1 MPIVAG
7 SGTIEGGSSAFT
19 VKNSSATTIFKRGI
33 AAYGGNNFAYY
44 ENNAIPAFV
53 AGSASDPGWVNPGAS
68 GTWSKINNYD
78 TTTSYNRGSHYNTS
92 TTRFTAPVTGPYWFS
107 FTTYLYTD
115 SYVHPIFSVN
125 ATLTSNLI
133 TTQYRMRG
141 HGMVANYQQDA
152 QIEEV
157 IALSAGDYVEVYWY
171 NSGSCYHYPYYSL
184 FQGAYVG

>member
-19 VKNSSATTIFKRGI
+19 VNNSSATTIFKRGI
-33 AAYGGNNFAYY
+33 ASYSGNNFAYY
-44 ENNAIPAFV
+44 ENAGIPAFV
-53 AGSASDPGWVNPGAS
+53 AGSASDPGWVAS
-68 GTWSKINNYD
+68 TASTWNKINNYA
-78 TTTSYNRGSHYNTS
+78 TTTVYNRGSHYNTS

-107 FTTYLYTD
+107 FTTYLYTN

-125 ATLTSNLI
+125 GSMTSNLI

-141 HGMVANYQQDA
+141 HGMVADYQQDA

-157 IALSAGDYVEVYWY
+157 IGLSAGDYVEAYWY
-171 NSGSCYHYPYYSL
+171 SSGSSFSYAYYSL

>member
-7 SGTIEGGSSAFT
+7 SGSIEGGSSAFT
-19 VKNSSATTIFKRGI
+19 VKNSSGTQIFKRGI

-53 AGSASDPGWVNPGAS
+53 AGSASDPGWVNPGGS

-115 SYVHPIFSVN
+115 AYVHPIFSVN

-157 IALSAGDYVEVYWY
+157 IGLSAGDYVEVYWY
-171 NSGSCYHYPYYSL
+171 NAGSCYHYPYYSL